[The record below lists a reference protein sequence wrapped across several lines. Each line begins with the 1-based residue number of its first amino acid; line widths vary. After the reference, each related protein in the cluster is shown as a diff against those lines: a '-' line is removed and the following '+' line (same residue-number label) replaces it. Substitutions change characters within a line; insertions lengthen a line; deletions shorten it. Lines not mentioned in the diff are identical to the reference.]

1 MQRCFGKQKKSG
13 KHKKTENRKETD
25 KYGVVLEIRKCRKKT
40 EKSKKVKTDGLMQLC
55 FAKQKKPGK
64 QKKTENRKCWVKTE
78 KKSKK

>member
-64 QKKTENRKCWVKTE
+64 QKKNRKQKMLGENT